1 MPHQF
6 RVAAKRSQFR
16 YSSEVNDALAQR
28 VQRGGFKP
36 WHFRVTSPST
46 ISRWKR
52 TWRQKSTNSR
62 AQTESDNHL
71 VASNINSLLQGATA
85 TSVQEIE
92 KLISEPQALRDML
105 HSEAARVQHEI
116 VQYSNLAQAA
126 LQSTKTITESLEQ
139 WRNASDAQTTSD

>member
-1 MPHQF
+1 
-6 RVAAKRSQFR
+6 
-16 YSSEVNDALAQR
+16 
-28 VQRGGFKP
+28 
-36 WHFRVTSPST
+36 VTSPST

-71 VASNINSLLQGATA
+71 VASNINSVLQGATA

-92 KLISEPQALRDML
+92 KLISELQALRDML

-116 VQYSNLAQAA
+116 VQYSNLTQAA